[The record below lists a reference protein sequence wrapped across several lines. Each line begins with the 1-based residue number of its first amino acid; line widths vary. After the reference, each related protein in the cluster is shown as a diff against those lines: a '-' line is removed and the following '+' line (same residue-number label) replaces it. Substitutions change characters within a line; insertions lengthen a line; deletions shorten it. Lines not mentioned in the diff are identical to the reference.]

1 MVHEDIINL
10 PGTRARGMIWLR
22 ANPFALA
29 FCLKV
34 WKKCT
39 DSCQLQREGL
49 LTSRSSQQVL
59 LAAHGHG
66 RPVASVPGLLVLVVT
81 SLQSPQQLTV
91 LHIAARS
98 LPQHIPTLCL
108 RSPSISCQGTRRDHH
123 AAMAE
128 GRQRN
133 GQAVHGLTESWQK
146 NSFFSGLLQRERPST
161 IDHMSRPPVLEK
173 GATSPVTKT
182 ILGLQSPQGSRIQAV
197 ANQLEPSETGD
208 HIQHSWEEPSGWY
221 FFPMGARSLPLASR
235 VTLPRPCLLC

>member
-81 SLQSPQQLTV
+81 SLQSPQQLTL

-128 GRQRN
+128 CRQRN
-133 GQAVHGLTESWQK
+133 GQAIHGLTESWQK
-146 NSFFSGLLQRERPST
+146 NSFFSGLLHAALIALPSSQRKRPST
-161 IDHMSRPPVLEK
+161 ITIEEFQVN
-173 GATSPVTKT
+173 ACVTFAF
-182 ILGLQSPQGSRIQAV
+182 ILLLAGLQSWRRAPPH
-197 ANQLEPSETGD
+197 L
-208 HIQHSWEEPSGWY
+208 
-221 FFPMGARSLPLASR
+221 
-235 VTLPRPCLLC
+235 